1 MMGQQ
6 KSEAQLFNYAV
17 NLEKRVRSNHPLRK
31 VKAAIDFGF
40 VREAVAHCYGKNG
53 NESVAPEVILKMMFL
68 LFFDDIKS
76 ERELMEVIGERLDY
90 LWFLDYG
97 LDEKIPDHS
106 VLSKARARWGKEVF
120 ESLFVRTVG
129 QCVEAGLVDGSKLHV
144 DASLINADA
153 AKESVIKG
161 APPLIA
167 ALKRAYQATESKLEE
182 TSTPENY
189 QAVNDRMMSQSD
201 PDAALV
207 RQGGGDS
214 RPRYKH
220 HRVID
225 DQKGVITAT
234 ETTPGSI
241 AENKKLLELLDQHES
256 NTRCQ
261 AQIVIADAKYGTT
274 ENYVACQQRGMTTHM
289 GDTLF
294 KARAAREQNIFG
306 DEVFTYDPGRDIYL
320 CPAGQTLK
328 PRRMHPIRRT
338 IEYKAPARVRA
349 GCVLRAQ
356 CTRSHHGRT
365 VQRHEKQAALDLAR
379 AQAHSA
385 AARRDR
391 QRRHHMMERSFADA
405 ANNHH
410 FKRSRWRRLWRQQ
423 IQDYLIAAI
432 QNVRILLAH
441 QNPKNSVA
449 AALFFPQRVARLQPD
464 FAY

>member
-1 MMGQQ
+1 MMGEQ
-6 KSEAQLFNYAV
+6 KSEPQLFNYAV
-17 NLEKRVRSNHPLRK
+17 NLEKRVRANHPLRR
-31 VKAAIDFGF
+31 VKAVIDFGF
-40 VREAVAHCYGKNG
+40 VREEVARCYGRNG
-53 NESVAPEVILKMMFL
+53 NESVPPEVILKMMFL
-68 LFFDDIKS
+68 LFFDDITS
-76 ERELMEVIGERLDY
+76 ERELMDIIGERLDY

-97 LDEKIPDHS
+97 LEEKIPDHS

-120 ESLFVRTVG
+120 ESLFVRTVA

-144 DASLINADA
+144 DASLIDANA

-161 APPLIA
+161 PPQLIA

-207 RQGGGDS
+207 RQGDS

-220 HRVID
+220 DRVID
-225 DQKGVITAT
+225 DQKGVTTAT

-294 KARAAREQNIFG
+294 KGRAARAQNIYG
-306 DEVFTYDPGRDIYL
+306 DD
-320 CPAGQTLK
+320 
-328 PRRMHPIRRT
+328 
-338 IEYKAPARVRA
+338 
-349 GCVLRAQ
+349 
-356 CTRSHHGRT
+356 
-365 VQRHEKQAALDLAR
+365 
-379 AQAHSA
+379 
-385 AARRDR
+385 
-391 QRRHHMMERSFADA
+391 
-405 ANNHH
+405 NH
-410 FKRSRWRRLWRQQ
+410 
-423 IQDYLIAAI
+423 
-432 QNVRILLAH
+432 
-441 QNPKNSVA
+441 
-449 AALFFPQRVARLQPD
+449 
-464 FAY
+464 